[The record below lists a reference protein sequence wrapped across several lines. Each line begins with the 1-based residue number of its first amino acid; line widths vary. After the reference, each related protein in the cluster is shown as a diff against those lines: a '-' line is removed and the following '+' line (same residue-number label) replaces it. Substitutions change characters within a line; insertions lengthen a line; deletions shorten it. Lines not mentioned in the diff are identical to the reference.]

1 MAEVMAMLNENTR
14 LKLKKMALSQMN
26 DEYERQMR
34 DETALSL
41 SFDERFGMIIDSEYA
56 RRNNNRLSRLIK
68 KAGFADTTA
77 CVENISYDAERKLNA
92 SLIQTLASCTFI
104 EDKRNLCILGPT
116 GAGKSFLAT
125 AFGIAACRKS
135 YTVKYAGLQ
144 DMLIE
149 LAAAKTDGTFNKAL
163 AVYNTV
169 KLLILDDWLM
179 FDITDDG
186 EAAILYNLIEK
197 RKYVGSIIICSQID
211 AKGWHGKIGNKIAA
225 DSICDRLVN
234 SSYKI
239 VVEGE
244 MRKKLA
250 THIFAEA

>member
-1 MAEVMAMLNENTR
+1 MLNENTR
-14 LKLKKMALSQMN
+14 LKLQKMALLQM
-26 DEYERQMR
+26 EEEFERQMR
-34 DETALSL
+34 DEAALNL
-41 SFDERFGMIIDSEYA
+41 SFDERFGMIIDSEFA
-56 RRNNNRLSRLIK
+56 RRNNNRLGRLIK
-68 KAGFADTTA
+68 KAGFVDTTP
-77 CVENISYDAERKLNA
+77 CVENIAYDAERKLNP
-92 SLIQTLASCTFI
+92 SFIQSLASCTFI
-104 EDKRNLCILGPT
+104 EDKRNLCIVGPT

-135 YTVKYAGLQ
+135 YTVKYIGLQ

-149 LAAAKTDGTFNKAL
+149 LAAAKLDGTFNKAL
-163 AVYNTV
+163 AVYNKV
-169 KLLILDDWLM
+169 SLLILDDWLM
-179 FDITDDG
+179 FDIIDDG

-197 RKYVGSIIICSQID
+197 RRHVGATIVCSQID
-211 AKGWHGKIGNKIAA
+211 AKGWHGKISNKIAA

-250 THIFAEA
+250 ASIFAEA

>member
-1 MAEVMAMLNENTR
+1 MMLNESTR
-14 LKLKKMALSQMN
+14 LKLRKMALSQM
-26 DEYERQMR
+26 DEEYERQMR
-34 DETALSL
+34 DEIALNL

-56 RRNNNRLSRLIK
+56 RRNNNRLNRLIK
-68 KAGFADTTA
+68 KAGFTDTTA

-92 SLIQTLASCTFI
+92 GLIQTLASCAFI
-104 EDKRNLCILGPT
+104 EDKRNLCILGAT

-125 AFGIAACRKS
+125 ALGISACRKS
-135 YTVKYAGLQ
+135 YTVKYTGLQ

-149 LAAAKTDGTFNKAL
+149 LAAAKVDGTFNKAL
-163 AVYNTV
+163 AVYNAV

-179 FDITDDG
+179 FDIMDDG

-197 RKYVGSIIICSQID
+197 RKHVGSIIICSQID
-211 AKGWHGKIGNKIAA
+211 AKGWHGRIGNKIAA

-234 SSYKI
+234 SSYKL

-244 MRKKLA
+244 IRKKLA
-250 THIFAEA
+250 KPIFAEA

>member
-1 MAEVMAMLNENTR
+1 MAKVTAMLSENTR
-14 LKLKKMALSQMN
+14 LKLKKMALSQM
-26 DEYERQMR
+26 DQEYERQMR
-34 DETALSL
+34 DDAALNL

-68 KAGFADTTA
+68 RASFTDTTA
-77 CVENISYDAERKLNA
+77 CVENISYDVERKLNA

-125 AFGIAACRKS
+125 AFGISACRKS
-135 YTVKYAGLQ
+135 YTVKYALLQ

-149 LAAAKTDGTFNKAL
+149 LAAAKADGTFNKAL
-163 AVYNTV
+163 AAYNSV

-179 FDITDDG
+179 FDIADDG

-197 RKYVGSIIICSQID
+197 RKHVGSIIVCSQLD

-250 THIFAEA
+250 QPIFAEA

>member
-1 MAEVMAMLNENTR
+1 MLNENTR
-14 LKLKKMALSQMN
+14 VKLRKMALSQM
-26 DEYERQMR
+26 DEEYERQLR
-34 DETALSL
+34 DEVALNL

-56 RRNNNRLSRLIK
+56 RRNNNRLKRLIK
-68 KAGFADTTA
+68 SAGFSDTTA
-77 CVENISYDAERKLNA
+77 CVENISYDIERKLNA

-135 YTVKYAGLQ
+135 FTVKYTGLQ

-149 LAAAKTDGTFNKAL
+149 LAAAKMAGIFNKTL

-179 FDITDDG
+179 FDIMDDG
-186 EAAILYNLIEK
+186 EASILYNLIEK
-197 RKYVGSIIICSQID
+197 RKYVGSIIVCSQID
-211 AKGWHGKIGNKIAA
+211 AKGWHSKISNKIAA

-239 VVEGE
+239 IVEGE
-244 MRKKLA
+244 MRRKLA
-250 THIFAEA
+250 APIFAEA

>member
-1 MAEVMAMLNENTR
+1 MMNENTR
-14 LKLKKMALSQMN
+14 LKLRKMLLSQM
-26 DEYERQMR
+26 DEEYERQMR
-34 DETALSL
+34 DEVALNL

-68 KAGFADTTA
+68 KAGFSDTSA

-92 SLIQTLASCTFI
+92 SLIQALASCAFI

-135 YTVKYAGLQ
+135 YTVKYASLQ

-149 LAAAKTDGTFNKAL
+149 LAAAKVDGSFNKAL
-163 AVYNTV
+163 SVYTTV

-197 RKYVGSIIICSQID
+197 RKHVGSIIVCSQID

-244 MRKKLA
+244 MRRKLA
-250 THIFAEA
+250 ASIFAEA

>member
-1 MAEVMAMLNENTR
+1 MLSENTR
-14 LKLKKMALSQMN
+14 LKLRKMSLSQM
-26 DEYERQMR
+26 DEEYERQMR
-34 DETALSL
+34 DATALNL

-56 RRNNNRLSRLIK
+56 RRNNSRLERLIK
-68 KAGFADTTA
+68 KAGFSESSA
-77 CVENISYDAERKLNA
+77 CVENIAYDAERKLNA
-92 SLIQTLASCTFI
+92 GLIQSLASCSFI
-104 EDKRNLCILGPT
+104 EDRRNICILGPT
-116 GAGKSFLAT
+116 GAGKSFLAN
-125 AFGIAACRKS
+125 ALGIAACRKA
-135 YTVKYAGLQ
+135 YTVKYTNLQ

-149 LAAAKTDGTFNKAL
+149 LAAAKVEGTFNKSLAL
-163 AVYNTV
+163 YNSV

-179 FDITDDG
+179 FDIADDG

-211 AKGWHGKIGNKIAA
+211 AKGWHGRIGNKIAA

-234 SSYKI
+234 SSYKV

-250 THIFAEA
+250 SSTFAEA